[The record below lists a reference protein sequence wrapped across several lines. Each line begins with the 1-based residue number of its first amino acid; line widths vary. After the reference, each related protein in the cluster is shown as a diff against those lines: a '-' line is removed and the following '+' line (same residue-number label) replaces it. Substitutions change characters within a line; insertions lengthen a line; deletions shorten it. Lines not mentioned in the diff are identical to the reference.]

1 MRKSLDLVSF
11 TIDLIRNNRN
21 LILPTIVGLVIALTV
36 LSEAFILVE
45 SSQEGFFN
53 EIVFDSPDKG
63 NSYISDISVE
73 LSAFYPAV
81 AEADRFT
88 DFSHYDSIFETALSN
103 GDYNRYISE
112 YFWFSRPDISLNSI
126 NISHPVDTLA
136 YTCSSSEMFS
146 LLEQNLNIEKTG
158 RLPQNSSEIILIRPK
173 VGNDSEYYHPIIHSI
188 PLNSTITLELPQFL
202 HTMAE
207 LSEDNRPN
215 KTVSIVGL
223 VELQTTLYT
232 YKELDQ
238 MTQLMAKYLNHSWT
252 HHAILTYPTFLNEV
266 LDEIYDDRVFELIE
280 VYSSRYGI
288 THMRGKVYLGQ
299 ASFNAYHSKDEL
311 QKMENFF
318 DILSEGFEAWGYNA
332 VLHSSV
338 LDRIRTYITQSSN
351 LLLMLFLVGAPVLAV
366 SFYLMMYSFELI
378 KRQKKRQ
385 LGVIKTRG
393 GSWKQIVIALYG
405 EIILLTVVAAILGFI
420 ISIFLTNL
428 TLRSTGYIEF
438 LGSQIEV
445 RVKGEILL
453 FLVSI
458 GIFSALLL
466 NFYRIIKIA
475 RDDIEEATIPLEK
488 RDPFWKRYYIDLVIF
503 ILGILIWFGM
513 LFLTR
518 SLANSVVS
526 GNIPLQ
532 IFFII
537 APFLIFL
544 GTILI
549 IGRLFY
555 FSIQKLA
562 KIAWRVDWGIFS
574 FAVHNIMRYKHAANR
589 AGLLLT
595 LTVSF
600 SIISS
605 SLIFSLDETQDLRS
619 YCISGA
625 DMSFPYDADIP
636 QQRNLYYDWKWKSS
650 IDNNA
655 VQLIEE
661 DISHIASVSTIFTA
675 QGITVPGYGLTI
687 TYHYNFLFVDPTT
700 YGDTIRI
707 HPTFQ
712 LSGNLTTLLEKL
724 NSNSSVLILHQNY
737 NALNAKIGHQLDLPI
752 YSYYFGWNTDRKWRV
767 EGTFSYWPNLL
778 PNPSANYETDIWM
791 IGSLGLLERLVGNSY
806 VSSLEA
812 KCIIKVESP
821 EYTEDIAESIESLTG
836 YTPYVPSIQ
845 TKEYI
850 KSFTRRFNLSVLN
863 NNVIITVVVA
873 IICMIMF
880 AFYIQ
885 IERGKEIGIER
896 ALGKT
901 RLQTSLMFL
910 TETSIILSFGLVFGF
925 ITGMF
930 FTAVFFQITQI
941 GALATPFVIV
951 YPFQIVPI
959 LIGISIF
966 AGIGTLLPAHLASRT
981 DISRILKV
989 E

>member
-1 MRKSLDLVSF
+1 MRKYFDLVSL
-11 TIDLIRNNRN
+11 TIDLIRNNMN
-21 LILPTIVGLVIALTV
+21 LILPTIVGLVIALSV
-36 LSEAFILVE
+36 LSEAFIVVE

-53 EIVFDSPDKG
+53 EIVFDSPDKV
-63 NSYISDISVE
+63 NSYVSDISVE
-73 LSAFYPAV
+73 LSSFYPAV

-88 DFSHYDSIFETALSN
+88 AFSHYDSIFETALLN
-103 GDYNRYISE
+103 GDYTRYISE
-112 YFWFSRPDISLNSI
+112 YFWFTSPYISLNSI
-126 NISHPVDTLA
+126 NISHPVDTIS
-136 YTCSSSEMFS
+136 YTCSSSEMFN
-146 LLEQNLNIEKTG
+146 LLEEYLNIEKTG
-158 RLPQNSSEIILIRPK
+158 RLPQNSSEIIIIRPK
-173 VGNDSEYYHPIIHSI
+173 VGNDSEYYHPFIHSI
-188 PLNSTITLELPQFL
+188 TLNSTITLELPQFL

-207 LSEDNRPN
+207 LSEDNRAN
-215 KTVSIVGL
+215 KTVKIVGL

-232 YKELDQ
+232 YKELDR
-238 MTQLMAKYLNHSWT
+238 MTQIITKYLNHSWT
-252 HHAILTYPTFLNEV
+252 HHAILTYPTFLNEI
-266 LDEIYDDRVFELIE
+266 LDEVYDDRVFELIE
-280 VYSSRYGI
+280 VYSSRYFI
-288 THMRGKVYLGQ
+288 PHMRGKVYLSQ
-299 ASFNAYHSKDEL
+299 TSFNAYQSQEEL
-311 QKMENFF
+311 QKMEIFF
-318 DILSEGFEAWGYNA
+318 DILSEAFEAYGYNA
-332 VLHSSV
+332 VIHSFV
-338 LDRIRTYITQSSN
+338 LDRIRTYIAQSSN
-351 LLLMLFLVGAPVLAV
+351 LLLMLFLVGTPIVAV
-366 SFYLMMYSFELI
+366 SFYLMIYSFELI

-405 EIILLTVVAAILGFI
+405 EITLLTVVAAILGFI

-438 LGSQIEV
+438 LGNQIEV
-445 RVKGEILL
+445 RIKGEILL
-453 FLVSI
+453 VLVII
-458 GIFSALLL
+458 GIFSASLL
-466 NFYRIIKIA
+466 NFYRIIKMA

-488 RDPFWKRYYIDLVIF
+488 RDPFWKRYYIDIIVF
-503 ILGILIWFGM
+503 ILGILIWFAI

-518 SLANSVVS
+518 SLADSAVS
-526 GNIPLQ
+526 GNIPFQ

-537 APFLIFL
+537 APFLILL

-562 KIAWRVDWGIFS
+562 KIAWKVDWGILS
-574 FAVHNIMRYKHAANR
+574 FAIHNIMRYKHPANR

-619 YCISGA
+619 YCISGG
-625 DMSFPYDADIP
+625 DMSFPIHAYMP
-636 QQRNLYYDWKWKSS
+636 PQRNIYNDWKWKSS

-655 VQLIEE
+655 VQLIGEN
-661 DISHIASVSTIFTA
+661 ISHIASVSTIFTG

-724 NSNSSVLILHQNY
+724 NSNSSVLILNQNY
-737 NALNAKIGHQLDLPI
+737 NSLNAKIGHQLDLPI
-752 YSYYFGWNTDRKWRV
+752 YSYYFGWNTDRKWRI

-778 PNPSANYETDIWM
+778 PDPSANYETDVWM
-791 IGSLGLLERLVGNSY
+791 IGSVGLLERLVSNSY
-806 VSSLEA
+806 ISSLEA
-812 KCIIKVESP
+812 KCIIKVDSLEHIGN
-821 EYTEDIAESIESLTG
+821 IAESIENLTG
-836 YTPYVPSIQ
+836 YTPFIPSIE
-845 TKEYI
+845 TIKYI
-850 KSFTRRFNLSVLN
+850 DSFTRRFNLSVLN
-863 NNVIITVVVA
+863 TNVIITVIVA

-910 TETSIILSFGLVFGF
+910 IEASIILIFGLIFGF

-951 YPFQIVPI
+951 YPLQIVPI
-959 LIGISIF
+959 LIGIFIF
-966 AGIGTLLPAHLASRT
+966 AGIGTLIPAYLASRT